1 MQLHRDLEL
10 TQKTTWLLLNK
21 LRKSSSF
28 ENGHILANEV
38 EIDETYVGGKGKK
51 GEQGRSLKKKTPVMG
66 LLTARLVY
74 ARVVLNT
81 KAKTLLP
88 IIDELVRPGSLIISN
103 E

>member
-1 MQLHRDLEL
+1 
-10 TQKTTWLLLNK
+10 
-21 LRKSSSF
+21 
-28 ENGHILANEV
+28 
-38 EIDETYVGGKGKK
+38 
-51 GEQGRSLKKKTPVMG
+51 MG